1 MRGPTP
7 AMPKASLCPG
17 RAALVLG
24 TLLGAA
30 WAGSAEAQQRFEID
44 HFSGRQIVNEWTY
57 ALRELAAID
66 PVRELVY
73 AVDEE
78 NPVAIKVFSI
88 VDGSVVATLGGHE
101 GDGPGEL
108 RELVALDATS
118 RGVLAAS
125 HTRVQHWS
133 LDGSLLDEWRPTTP
147 GVFSVCAMGSR
158 VTVPLQGDGVLLR
171 DEDGNES
178 SLGTAR
184 PASVL
189 GLGVVT
195 SESMDFAVRRF
206 TSKRAACLDE
216 EVFVLAGRDHQ
227 MFGYSPRGARREV
240 MLPPELADKG
250 RRQVE
255 AGPGVLPYSN
265 LTHDDRGRLV
275 VTIWDSRLAAAIIDP
290 DTGCHSLV
298 TDPSPSAG
306 RHYVGVYRDSIMAM
320 ESPPVTRVVDGRPLR
335 VVYAGD
341 ASIIAL
347 HPLVAT
353 GGEPC

>member
-1 MRGPTP
+1 MPNPSCWP
-7 AMPKASLCPG
+7 AQ
-17 RAALVLG
+17 AALSMVVLHA
-24 TLLGAA
+24 AA

-66 PVRELVY
+66 PVRQLVY
-73 AVDEE
+73 AVDAE
-78 NPVAIKVFSI
+78 NPVAVKVFSI
-88 VDGSVVATLGGHE
+88 VDGSVVATLAGSE

-133 LDGSLLDEWRPTTP
+133 LDGSLLDEWRPTVP
-147 GVFSVCAMGSR
+147 GVFSVCAMGTR

-171 DEDGNES
+171 AEDGSE
-178 SLGTAR
+178 
-184 PASVL
+184 SVL
-189 GLGVVT
+189 GEGRPAGVLNVGVLT
-195 SESMDFAVRRF
+195 SESVRLAGRRF
-206 TSKRAACLDE
+206 SFKRAACLDE

-240 MLPPELADKG
+240 MLPPELADEG

-275 VTIWDSRLAAAIIDP
+275 VTMWDSRLAAAIIDP

-320 ESPPVTRVVDGRPLR
+320 ESPPVTRIVDGRPQQ
-335 VVYAGD
+335 VVSVGD